1 MFAHPKMLAGQY
13 FHTVFSIDWLE
24 LISRGNVYRFNKLL
38 LISRFVDNN
47 IDKRTLSGS
56 LVRSLC
62 TLQSFAL
69 YFNRLIYCKLVKISL
84 NII

>member
-24 LISRGNVYRFNKLL
+24 LISKVNVHRFNKLL

-56 LVRSLC
+56 LSDLSAVCKVLHC
-62 TLQSFAL
+62 
-69 YFNRLIYCKLVKISL
+69 NLIG
-84 NII
+84 